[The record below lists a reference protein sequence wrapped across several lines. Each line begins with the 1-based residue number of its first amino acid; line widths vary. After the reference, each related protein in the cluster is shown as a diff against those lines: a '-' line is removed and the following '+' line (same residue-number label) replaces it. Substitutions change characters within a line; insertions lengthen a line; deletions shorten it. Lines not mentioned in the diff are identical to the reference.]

1 VEQSRVGQ
9 HKAGQHKAGQHEVGL
24 HKKVEQL
31 TYSTG
36 IRSILVL
43 PVALILSL
51 VLFTLLSDLT
61 SPESLK
67 LNREQ
72 ASPELDFLLVR
83 QESEVELRSRLP
95 PPPEEISEPEA
106 FTPNAM
112 TQEPISVDMPEV
124 TFDMP
129 SIDLGIAI
137 DMSSALANVS
147 TAALSTQMFAVDIPF
162 QDNLRAIK
170 DIAPRYPS
178 RALRRKIE
186 GRLVAEFLVDAEGYV
201 KEDSIKFVE
210 ANPEGVFEKE
220 VIRSLKRSRFDPMD
234 EQGKGLVYRARK
246 AYNFKMPH

>member
-1 VEQSRVGQ
+1 MEQCKVGQ
-9 HKAGQHKAGQHEVGL
+9 HKVGQHI
-24 HKKVEQL
+24 VEQL
-31 TYSTG
+31 SYSTG

-43 PVALILSL
+43 PVALVLSL
-51 VLFTLLSDLT
+51 VIFTILSDLT

-72 ASPELDFLLVR
+72 VSPELDFLLVR
-83 QESEVELRSRLP
+83 QESEVELRSRRLP
-95 PPPEEISEPEA
+95 TPPEEISEPES
-106 FTPNAM
+106 FTPHAM
-112 TQEPISVDMPEV
+112 TQEPISVDMPQV
-124 TFDMP
+124 NFDMP

-137 DMSSALANVS
+137 DMSPALANVS

-186 GRLVAEFLVDAEGYV
+186 GRLVAEFLVDADGYV

-210 ANPEGVFEKE
+210 ADPEGVFEKE
-220 VIRSLKRSRFDPMD
+220 VIRSLKRSRFEAMD
-234 EQGKGLVYRARK
+234 EQGTGLVYRARK
-246 AYNFKMPH
+246 AYNFKMPQ